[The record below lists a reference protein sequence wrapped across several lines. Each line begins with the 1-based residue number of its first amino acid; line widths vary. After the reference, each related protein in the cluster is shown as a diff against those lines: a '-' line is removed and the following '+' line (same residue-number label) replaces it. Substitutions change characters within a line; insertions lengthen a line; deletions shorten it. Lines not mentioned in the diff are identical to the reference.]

1 MEDLNLLQS
10 VTAKAQTWLG
20 EGYDE
25 ETKAEVKKMLENE
38 DKDGMCEMMKI
49 STQRREKFDKP
60 KVNE

>member
-25 ETKAEVKKMLENE
+25 ETKAEVKKMVENE
-38 DKDGMCEMMKI
+38 DKTETKI
-49 STQRREKFDKP
+49 LG
-60 KVNE
+60 NN